1 MMYNNVIRIVT
12 EFGHPRNVRP
22 PESPD
27 VMLVGAIAGDV
38 VVVIFV
44 LDVVLVTMESLLLL
58 LLL

>member
-27 VMLVGAIAGDV
+27 VMLVGAMTGD
-38 VVVIFV
+38 VVIFV

>member
-27 VMLVGAIAGDV
+27 VMLVGAITGDV
-38 VVVIFV
+38 VVFV
-44 LDVVLVTMESLLLL
+44 LDVVLVTMESLLL
-58 LLL
+58 